1 MWKAPNRPR
10 HEISQTYNDG
20 IVQIYTAEN
29 RADPGY
35 QPVEELRLKISL
47 GYEEQRLGIHRAY
60 LARQNLIRVE
70 RVIRVPLAG
79 NVTTQDVAVT
89 EDGQRYRIDLAQVA
103 EGVYPPSVDLT
114 LAVWEPRR
122 EETGYGDLV

>member
-10 HEISQTYNDG
+10 HEISQTFNDG

-47 GYEEQRLGIHRAY
+47 RYEERRLGIQRDY
-60 LARQNLIRVE
+60 LARQNQVRIE
-70 RVIRVPLAG
+70 RVLRVQRAG
-79 NVTTQDVAVT
+79 DVSNQDVAIT
-89 EDGQRYRIDLAQVA
+89 EDGQRYRIDLVQVV
-103 EGVYPPSVDLT
+103 EGVYPPSVDLS
-114 LAVWEPRR
+114 LVLWEQRR
-122 EETGYGDLV
+122 EEAACELV